1 MSFDKRKKK
10 AAKRPRRTVT
20 EREGAPAL
28 SVTAK
33 SALCALPVTVA
44 VGLLLLCILSA
55 LLLKTADPDRYHTAA
70 GLAALY
76 VTACLGGMIAIRL
89 NRRRAPLLCGL
100 GEGLLLLLFMTVLG
114 LFLPNGW
121 EHQRSVGIDLLTRL
135 LLFPASL
142 IGAFLAARQPKRH
155 RHRR

>member
-1 MSFDKRKKK
+1 MSFHKYKKK

-33 SALCALPVTVA
+33 SALLALPVTVA
-44 VGLLLLCILSA
+44 VGLLLLCIFSA
-55 LLLKTADPDRYHTAA
+55 LLLTTADPDRYHTAA
-70 GLAALY
+70 GLSVLY
-76 VTACLGGMIAIRL
+76 TTACLGGMIAIRL
-89 NRRRAPLLCGL
+89 NRRRAPLICGL
-100 GEGLLLLLFMTVLG
+100 CEGLLVLIFVTVLG

-135 LLFPASL
+135 LLFPAAL
-142 IGAFLAARQPKRH
+142 IGAFLAARQPKRRH
-155 RHRR
+155 HRR